1 MPMDI
6 RMETCTNEDLQA
18 LQEISIETFQDTFKE
33 QNSPENMKAYL
44 EKAFT
49 TKKLEQE
56 LANTASQFFF
66 IRAGGELAGY
76 LKVNTGSAQT
86 EEMGADSLEIER
98 IYVKHTFQRQGIG
111 KHLLLKALDVAT
123 SLRKKQVWLGVWEK
137 NENALSFYEKMGF
150 VSADAHSFFMGD
162 EEQTDIIMV
171 KTLSQ

>member
-6 RMETCTNEDLQA
+6 IMERCTRDDLQI

-33 QNSPENMKAYL
+33 QNTPENLKAYL
-44 EKAFT
+44 EKAFSIR
-49 TKKLEQE
+49 KLERE
-56 LANTASQFFF
+56 LVNTASQFFF
-66 IRAGGELAGY
+66 IRVEDELAGY

-111 KHLLLKALDVAT
+111 KHLLLKALEIAV
-123 SLRKKQVWLGVWEK
+123 SLRKEQVWLGVWEK

-150 VSADAHSFFMGD
+150 VSADSHSFFMGD
-162 EEQTDIIMV
+162 EGQTDIIMI